1 MVNWKGSSS
10 FDRWR
15 QMFIVGQIVGSKS
28 SRGILNNN
36 PAILFNDPSSAR
48 VRDNDGE
55 RRERKRNR
63 FYGDRNYAPG
73 WNLVR
78 WNAKRLLQL
87 LSPPSVYFRAF
98 CLHWRKFFD
107 ERRRRSDFHFPAGL
121 VKFAW
126 KMENRVEIWWD
137 GFLRRARNDRGI
149 RSKAPSTYLSFP
161 VCTFSLWYLL
171 QEAVK
176 YTNIARHS

>member
-1 MVNWKGSSS
+1 MPGWPTPCESNERYFVKNSTTKLILIKILSKDDIIQCVVNWKGSSS

-107 ERRRRSDFHFPAGL
+107 EGGAIFTFPPG
-121 VKFAW
+121 
-126 KMENRVEIWWD
+126 
-137 GFLRRARNDRGI
+137 
-149 RSKAPSTYLSFP
+149 S
-161 VCTFSLWYLL
+161 
-171 QEAVK
+171 
-176 YTNIARHS
+176 

>member
-1 MVNWKGSSS
+1 MCGKLEGIEFLRS
-10 FDRWR
+10 
-15 QMFIVGQIVGSKS
+15 MFIVGQIVGSKS

-87 LSPPSVYFRAF
+87 LSHLSLYLPPLSIFVHSVYIGANFST
-98 CLHWRKFFD
+98 KE
-107 ERRRRSDFHFPAGL
+107 ERFSL
-121 VKFAW
+121 S
-126 KMENRVEIWWD
+126 
-137 GFLRRARNDRGI
+137 RRARKI
-149 RSKAPSTYLSFP
+149 RMENGEPGGNLVGWISATCSQRSWNTIQGAEH
-161 VCTFSLWYLL
+161 VSLVPCVHL
-171 QEAVK
+171 
-176 YTNIARHS
+176 

>member
-1 MVNWKGSSS
+1 MAN
-10 FDRWR
+10 
-15 QMFIVGQIVGSKS
+15 
-28 SRGILNNN
+28 
-36 PAILFNDPSSAR
+36 
-48 VRDNDGE
+48 GE
-55 RRERKRNR
+55 RGRGTDFTGIEIT
-63 FYGDRNYAPG
+63 AG

-87 LSPPSVYFRAF
+87 LSHLSLSPPSVYFRAF
-98 CLHWRKFFD
+98 CLLWRKFFD

-126 KMENRVEIWWD
+126 KMENRVEIWSD